1 MRAGRPRPPRRARS
15 PARPSREPAAR
26 RQAPPTT
33 NRARVRQRSVPG
45 RPAARR
51 PTPPLARAGHRRGR
65 ADGHPGVHTGEV
77 QACDQRRILHGPQ
90 MLLHPGQHGHRAG
103 PRARGGGRRGRARAR
118 GRARSVPRRRY
129 CCDQTA
135 VCRSHPGRALRTRRH
150 SASSPAPSAARDRT
164 GPFSDQPCTRLPPR
178 SSSSAA
184 RSRGGRG
191 GGGRSGSSSLTR
203 ASTAGLAKT

>member
-1 MRAGRPRPPRRARS
+1 LRAGTSPASTASALARS
-15 PARPSREPAAR
+15 TSRGPAAR

-51 PTPPLARAGHRRGR
+51 PTPPPARAGHRRGR

-90 MLLHPGQHGHRAG
+90 MLLHPGQHGRRAG

-150 SASSPAPSAARDRT
+150 SASHLRRLRPAIEPDRSPINRARASRRGALRAPR
-164 GPFSDQPCTRLPPR
+164 
-178 SSSSAA
+178 
-184 RSRGGRG
+184 GRG
-191 GGGRSGSSSLTR
+191 AAAAAAEDPAATR
-203 ASTAGLAKT
+203 

>member
-90 MLLHPGQHGHRAG
+90 MLLHPGQHGRRAG

-150 SASSPAPSAARDRT
+150 SASHLRRLRPAIEPDRSPINRARASRRGALRAPR
-164 GPFSDQPCTRLPPR
+164 
-178 SSSSAA
+178 
-184 RSRGGRG
+184 GRG
-191 GGGRSGSSSLTR
+191 AAAAAAEGPAVAR
-203 ASTAGLAKT
+203 